1 MPKNGTGGGGGN
13 GNANNQGSNF
23 FRLESVVT
31 NYNSLNPTDLPSPS
45 LAGAVNLGAY
55 VVSSGGLLGFDYA
68 VLHYGKG
75 PGGIGQGGGVAFY
88 YLNGVSEA
96 TFPAIGNGPNG
107 LGGFSSLTLF

>member
-75 PGGIGQGGGVAFY
+75 PGGIGQGGGVHSTISTASARR
-88 YLNGVSEA
+88 L
-96 TFPAIGNGPNG
+96 FPQ
-107 LGGFSSLTLF
+107 